1 MQWLPRIW
9 RWYAWPSNLLR
20 MKFLLGTNVWSADNY
35 RQNGIKKAKQA
46 PAAVW
51 WRELRKWKR
60 KKKQRTFKLRNV
72 NFDHHET
79 PSNVLIIPAH
89 GRVSN
94 VAVIAC
100 REWWLEPCHPH
111 YVRQGLWCE
120 WSAVAEFRKLSRIGS
135 RRSAQL
141 FMHLAIIFWRSCRA
155 ITFRLQ
161 NKGCESNGDE
171 VT

>member
-1 MQWLPRIW
+1 MSEAQTITD
-9 RWYAWPSNLLR
+9 R
-20 MKFLLGTNVWSADNY
+20 MES
-35 RQNGIKKAKQA
+35 
-46 PAAVW
+46 
-51 WRELRKWKR
+51 KR
-60 KKKQRTFKLRNV
+60 RSKPQQRCGGESYVSENEKKKQRTFKLRNV

-120 WSAVAEFRKLSRIGS
+120 
-135 RRSAQL
+135 
-141 FMHLAIIFWRSCRA
+141 
-155 ITFRLQ
+155 
-161 NKGCESNGDE
+161 
-171 VT
+171 